1 MHYTVS
7 LTEQL
12 IQETKHALI
21 RS

>member
-12 IQETKHALI
+12 IQETRHALI